1 MNNST
6 DAEKKHS
13 IKSTLINDNKQQ
25 AREKK
30 QLKKSSGK
38 ILVKEIIG

>member
-13 IKSTLINDNKQQ
+13 IKSALINDNKQQ

-30 QLKKSSGK
+30 QFKKK
-38 ILVKEIIG
+38 QW